1 MEKEN
6 FSNMVQSVNLT
17 GTNDFDNVHR
27 NSTYTKTGD
36 LPTKSM
42 KNSIVPGIQVLVPD
56 TPNRRAFEDDTM
68 SDEGGSFVTGPIN
81 LADRTTEKIA
91 QYSEEIKRIHQDFH
105 TKGAKFEDK
114 KFPAINTSI
123 FKSADRL
130 DEQLKALKSWNWMRP
145 EEIFKKDVA
154 FEVINVSELS
164 EIRPGPL
171 SNNNFCNAI
180 GVALLTKL
188 LDNVVV
194 DFDNLR
200 MGYASFQ
207 FFKNGEW
214 VYVIVDTALPY
225 LKESKKFLFTNSSGL
240 FSLLIGLLEKAY
252 AKLNGCYEY
261 LDILSWKNIMTEFGC
276 IYTEKIKLEQEYKDQ
291 SALKR
296 FFGQLGGLF
305 NRKEKLAVFCV
316 KKKQGTNVN
325 SKLFEIGNGLGIKD
339 NSVHL
344 IQSIEDFSAKE
355 LKFVRLKNIWGS
367 EFNWS
372 GPFANNSDE
381 WEKHKDIRDALF
393 GHKLSLSEI
402 NTCYYMKLEN
412 FVKEFSHIYAVRYV
426 TNDLQVY
433 SLFGSWYKN
442 TMAGVPSDL
451 EVKYPLSMRKA
462 EMFTR
467 VDSDDCWF
475 NNPQYRIKISQPT
488 RLIIDLSQID
498 TTNSG
503 QENDNKQIGFYLFK
517 AQNTRNRIWEMPDAD
532 QLVSMIQNKT
542 KSSLSN
548 QGTSYLN
555 VKQENNGPQRGAS
568 RETLPNQ
575 DNDVMDT
582 KSVAKSRAGN
592 KTLYSKSAI
601 QQFYLEPAPN
611 QLFSYYNLLLF
622 LNNDRQSRKS
632 NEPFPYNL
640 KLFAN
645 KKVEIEMLPQNQEKV
660 IDDAWDTES
669 AGGSYYLSNKTKSE
683 NPTWC
688 LNPQYLLTFDAP
700 THLKIIL
707 HKAPKSQ
714 KKLKD
719 AKLGLSL
726 SFLKNGFE
734 SEEKTYTHHNTTKK
748 HVSAKEELLSKLIMK
763 TKEQL
768 TVTKVKNP
776 YRKIKILK
784 GENYL
789 ESTFASTETACLYL
803 KVLPIE
809 SPLLIVPC
817 LDRPGLQGEFRLT
830 IFSNT
835 EIGVKP
841 LDRTKNPVSIGEWT
855 QYNSGGSHIYSEQ
868 MYSNPEKRTWHTN
881 TAYMASFMSPIAPD
895 EKVKVKLFLNFAE
908 YNWQSKIFKKIQQM
922 DEGKIRSKKSLVNV
936 DCMVCLYIMKVGP
949 KMSTDMIVHQSP
961 FSPTSSL
968 EFEFE
973 FSQEQ
978 FGNQASFLVMPTT
991 FNVS

>member
-1 MEKEN
+1 MDKEN
-6 FSNMVQSVNLT
+6 FLNIAKSVNLT
-17 GTNDFDNVHR
+17 GTSDLDNNFR
-27 NSTYTKTGD
+27 NTPKNKTSELQGR
-36 LPTKSM
+36 TV
-42 KNSIVPGIQVLVPD
+42 KNSIVPNIQVTVTE
-56 TPNRRAFEDDTM
+56 TPNRRGGFEDEMTSED
-68 SDEGGSFVTGPIN
+68 GGSFISGPIN
-81 LADRTTEKIA
+81 LADRTNEKIT
-91 QYSEEIKRIHQDFH
+91 QYSEEIRRIHQDFNG
-105 TKGAKFEDK
+105 KGIKFEDK

-130 DEQLKALKSWNWMRP
+130 EEQLKALKSWTWMRP

-154 FEVINVSELS
+154 FEILNINELS
-164 EIRPGPL
+164 EIKPGPL
-171 SNNNFCNAI
+171 SNNNFCNVFS
-180 GVALLTKL
+180 VALLTKL
-188 LDNVVV
+188 LENVVV

-225 LKESKKFLFTNSSGL
+225 LKDSKKFLFTNSTGL
-240 FSLLIGLLEKAY
+240 FSLLVGLLEKAY

-261 LDILSWKNIMTEFGC
+261 IELLSLKNMMTEFGC
-276 IYTEKIKLEQEYKDQ
+276 IHTEKIKLEQDYKDQ
-291 SALKR
+291 VALKR
-296 FFGQLGGLF
+296 FFGQMGALF

-316 KKKQGTNVN
+316 KKKQGINVN
-325 SKLFEIGNGLGIKD
+325 SKLFEMGNSLGIKE
-339 NSVHL
+339 NAVHL

-393 GHKLSLSEI
+393 GHKLSLGEL
-402 NTCYYMKLEN
+402 NTCFYMKLEN
-412 FVKEFSHIYAVRYV
+412 FVKEFSYIYAVRYV
-426 TNDLQVY
+426 SNDLQVY
-433 SLFGSWYKN
+433 SLFGSWHGN

-451 EVKYPLSMRKA
+451 EVKYPPSMRKT
-462 EMFTR
+462 EPFTR

-475 NNPQYRIKISQPT
+475 NNPQYRIKVNQPT

-498 TTNSG
+498 TTSTG
-503 QENDNKQIGFYLFK
+503 QENDNKQVGFYLFK
-517 AQNTRNRIWEMPDAD
+517 AQNTRNRIWEMPAAD
-532 QLVSMIQNKT
+532 QLISVIQSKT
-542 KSSLSN
+542 RSTLIN
-548 QGTSYLN
+548 QETAHLN
-555 VKQENNGPQRGAS
+555 VKQDKNPLRGSS
-568 RETLPNQ
+568 RETLPVQGNYMT
-575 DNDVMDT
+575 DG
-582 KSVAKSRAGN
+582 KSVAKTRSGFQ
-592 KTLYSKSAI
+592 TLYSKSAI
-601 QQFYLEPAPN
+601 HQFYLEPAPN
-611 QLFSYYNLLLF
+611 QLSSCYNLLLF
-622 LNNDRQSRKS
+622 LNHDKSNRKS

-640 KLFAN
+640 KIFSN
-645 KKVEIEMLPQNQEKV
+645 KKVEIEMLPQNQEKA
-660 IDDAWDTES
+660 IDDAWDAES
-669 AGGSYYLSNKTKSE
+669 AGGPYYLSNKGKSE

-719 AKLGLSL
+719 VKLGLSL
-726 SFLKNGFE
+726 SFLKTGFE
-734 SEEKTYTHHNTTKK
+734 LEETTPINYGTTKK
-748 HVSAKEELLSKLIMK
+748 FISAKEELLSKLITK

-776 YRKIKILK
+776 YRKVKVLK

-835 EIGVKP
+835 EIGVRP
-841 LDRTKNPVSIGEWT
+841 LDRTKNPVAIGDWT

-881 TAYMASFMSPIAPD
+881 TAYLASFLTPVTPE

-908 YNWQSKIFKKIQQM
+908 CNWQSKVIKKIQQM
-922 DEGKIRSKKSLVNV
+922 DEGKMRSKKSLVNV
-936 DCMVCLYIMKVGP
+936 DCMVCLYILKVGS
-949 KMSTDMIVHQSP
+949 KLSTEMIVHQSP

-968 EFEFE
+968 EFEFD

-978 FGNQASFLVMPTT
+978 FGNQTSFLVMPTT